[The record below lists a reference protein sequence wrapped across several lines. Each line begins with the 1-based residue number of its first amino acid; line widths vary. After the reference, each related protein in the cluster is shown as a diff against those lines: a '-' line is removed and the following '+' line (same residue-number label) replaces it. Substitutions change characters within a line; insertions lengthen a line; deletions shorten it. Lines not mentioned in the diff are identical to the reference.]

1 MIILGIES
9 SCDET
14 AIAIVEDGNKVLSN
28 TIASQILIH
37 QKTSGVVPEVAARAH
52 LDKFDSLL
60 ELALKESNLSWDQIE
75 AIAVTAGPGLVGC
88 LLNGIT
94 YAATLSAIHGRP
106 IIPVNHIHGH
116 ILSATIGC
124 SDEVKFP
131 IAVLSVSGGHNDLY
145 IVRSFTEFE
154 KIGETLDD
162 AAGEAFD
169 KAAKMLGLDY
179 PGGPSISK
187 QAINGDSDKYN
198 LPRPMLN
205 KGYDFSFSG
214 LKTALSLV
222 IEKCPN
228 TEEEKA
234 NIAASFQ
241 AAANDVLSQKLIR
254 AATEFNVSEV
264 HLVGG
269 VSANLDL
276 RARILRM
283 SQEVGVTFRHPAD
296 FKLCTD
302 NAGMIAAAAFYT
314 NKANWLPPGE
324 VPKLIT
330 WESL

>member
-14 AIAIVEDGNKVLSN
+14 AVAIVKDGNQVLSN

-37 QKTSGVVPEVAARAH
+37 RKTSGVVPEVAARAH
-52 LDKFDSLL
+52 LDKFDNLL
-60 ELALKESNLSWDQIE
+60 ELAFKESGSSWDQID

-94 YAATLSAIHGRP
+94 YASTLAALHNKPLIS
-106 IIPVNHIHGH
+106 VNHIHGH

-124 SDEVKFP
+124 RDEVKFP

-154 KIGETLDD
+154 KIGQTLDD
-162 AAGEAFD
+162 AAGEAYD

-187 QAINGDSDKYN
+187 EAINGDSLKYD

-222 IEKCPN
+222 IEKCQN
-228 TEEEKA
+228 LEAEKSH
-234 NIAASFQ
+234 IAASFQ
-241 AAANDVLSQKLIR
+241 AAANDVLSQKLMR
-254 AATEFNVSEV
+254 AAAEFKVKEV

-276 RARILRM
+276 RERILKM
-283 SQEVGVTFRHPAD
+283 AQEVGVTFRHPAD

-302 NAGMIAAAAFYT
+302 NAGMIAAAAFYAD
-314 NKANWLPPGE
+314 KSSWLKSGE
-324 VPKLIT
+324 VPKLIM
-330 WESL
+330 WSD